1 MYLQRQYFE
10 TYNQWLSTI
19 QTKQNGF
26 MFLNSSNISS
36 IQHFHLTE
44 ITVSYSDNVFFTHR
58 LRDFFCHDHG
68 FFFMCKHHLVA
79 GVCFISDQNDL
90 NTRKKATSV
99 DWLPGFWI
107 VSYCR
112 ILPYWHKATFPI
124 FIILL
129 DESALGL
136 QGCMRLICLVT
147 WFLRMVV
154 KRQCTLISRIRL
166 GMDFSSVLPAF
177 QYTV

>member
-44 ITVSYSDNVFFTHR
+44 ITVSYSDNVFFTLR
-58 LRDFFCHDHG
+58 LRDFFCRDYG

-90 NTRKKATSV
+90 NTRKKRPPSI
-99 DWLPGFWI
+99 GFL
-107 VSYCR
+107 VSE
-112 ILPYWHKATFPI
+112 LFPTVGYFHNGI
-124 FIILL
+124 RPL
-129 DESALGL
+129 S
-136 QGCMRLICLVT
+136 R
-147 WFLRMVV
+147 FL
-154 KRQCTLISRIRL
+154 
-166 GMDFSSVLPAF
+166 
-177 QYTV
+177 

>member
-1 MYLQRQYFE
+1 MIINL
-10 TYNQWLSTI
+10 

-44 ITVSYSDNVFFTHR
+44 ITVSYSDNVFFTLR

-90 NTRKKATSV
+90 NTRKKRPPSI
-99 DWLPGFWI
+99 GFL
-107 VSYCR
+107 VSE
-112 ILPYWHKATFPI
+112 LFPTVGYFHI
-124 FIILL
+124 GIRPL
-129 DESALGL
+129 S
-136 QGCMRLICLVT
+136 R
-147 WFLRMVV
+147 FL
-154 KRQCTLISRIRL
+154 
-166 GMDFSSVLPAF
+166 
-177 QYTV
+177 